1 MQNCLGIY
9 VENNL
14 IKYAKVAKDR
24 EEIKIESFG
33 IKFFDNLTEGI
44 SKVVEE
50 TYSFSTPISINLE
63 GEKYLYFDVFSLLN
77 KNDIKKTIQTEF
89 ETYCDDKKYNANAFE
104 TRYALVKSV
113 EDKEKIKAIFIHANK
128 IEMNNRL
135 PYFGKYKL
143 RTITPI
149 GMSIANI
156 ADLKEKENALI
167 VNMEETTTV
176 TMMIDKQVYNVDL
189 LDFGSG
195 EVLDR
200 INKNENSYSKAY
212 DICKN
217 TTIYTAEVKS
227 LVEEQ
232 DYLEYIVPT
241 LYRINEKIQEIMQS
255 MPTVKFDK
263 VYFTGTLALINNVD
277 LYFQEYIRNAKCEIL
292 KPYFIRESVAKINIK
307 DYIEVNSAI
316 SLGLQGL
323 NEGVQ
328 GINFKTNSQ
337 LQVALEKLNIDVSKK
352 SNEKTGKKLVN
363 IDFKLGGPLDF
374 KDAMLIRASTAV
386 LLFVI
391 IYSIFAITLGKQMKE
406 KEEEVLQ
413 LTANQRA
420 EISKID
426 YDAQVIKNKTT
437 EYQTMISE
445 IETLNNK
452 MSDKASFK
460 NSIPNL
466 LNQIMNT
473 IPSGVR
479 LTSITNDVDRH
490 VKIVANANEY
500 DELGYLIAKLKTGG
514 ILKNVISS
522 SGVRNDKV
530 VTVTIEGDLP

>member
-1 MQNCLGIY
+1 MQSCLGIY